1 MSAALFL
8 PPDPRASEVIGSQ
21 PKIAQKNTRRVR
33 RAHHWMWIGAHGAPY
48 GINGLH
54 GIYWA
59 QLRRRKPQSREAAAI
74 LDGSALDLGS

>member
-1 MSAALFL
+1 
-8 PPDPRASEVIGSQ
+8 
-21 PKIAQKNTRRVR
+21 
-33 RAHHWMWIGAHGAPY
+33 MWIGAHGAPY